1 MATTD
6 LTQSR
11 LPHPGERILTI
22 IEVSAARVA
31 AVWKAAMNRRAIGQL
46 AEWDERMLR
55 DIGLT
60 RNDVTSALAGRT
72 TEDPSTRLQVLSGER
87 RAAERARRHEEAVRR
102 TLAGPAE

>member
-6 LTQSR
+6 LTQGR
-11 LPHPGERILTI
+11 QPQLAERIQTV

-60 RNDVTSALAGRT
+60 RNDVTSALAGGV
-72 TEDPSTRLQVLSGER
+72 TEDPSRQLQVLSGER

-102 TLAGPAE
+102 AIAGRTE